1 MTLILDSENVFD
13 YLISKNICN
22 LACRSD
28 HLIESKSC
36 KNFNLLI
43 HLSEDK
49 SLLIKQ
55 EPHDT
60 EGNTN
65 GDLLNEW
72 RIHKLVQTY
81 PNLNHIRSLIS
92 NAIHF
97 DLDHSILTFIYL
109 KEYND
114 LDQFYTE
121 QRVFPESIA
130 TALGTAL
137 ATIHH
142 TTLDNQ
148 DHKTFLS
155 TLCDGEPIEQVPHF
169 GKELEYITPEIFSAV
184 SMDGLTF
191 YELYQ
196 RYDSLGQ
203 AIAQVN
209 QQFQP
214 CCLTHNDL
222 KFNNILLHHHWQA
235 LVNPKPVSQNRVNQS
250 MNNEQ
255 TDSSIIRLID
265 WEKWT
270 WGDPASDLG
279 TVIANYLK
287 IWLKSLV
294 VTPELDIQMSLR
306 CAAIPLEQ
314 LQPSIATLTQAY
326 LATVPELL
334 QRFPNFLMRVVQFAG
349 LALIESIQAKLHYYE
364 PFGNTEICMLQV
376 AKSLL
381 CMPEANIS
389 TVFGMSAKELIQQI
403 HSSQNLNPELKQS
416 GKLQQPD
423 RSQHQL
429 NRHTSSNPNRSTSN
443 PSIHSLRNQSLHQPT
458 HDSVT
463 SEDHHQLEHYQSH
476 PYQPNSIAT
485 QDAILL
491 EIVHHIQINSDVSIR
506 HPQYQPPVAAE
517 ELSDRLQ
524 HLPEEIRRKYLRR
537 LLRNYLYDIYYS
549 GEQEIFDSATAN
561 DGQNPGFDSS
571 QTLRNDTVRGINQ
584 DFYAQLN
591 RNNSGTGYFDSGWQ
605 VVRTKRRETL
615 TVTKDG
621 LTLQITPHRHLSDMN
636 QSLQVGDNVA
646 IRLPNH
652 RIESGFYMAIGNA
665 GMVPDDHDAIE
676 ICINTTSDGAI
687 DLMHDVTHYLND
699 RQIPFTFKVLINPDA
714 YKRRDSAIL
723 QIERHQYATIRPML
737 QTLYANRKSQL
748 HDAVPLFTKA
758 IAPGVG
764 VAEEPDTEPFEF
776 GVNRCQLVTDG
787 LLAAWV
793 NGEESPE
800 QRMDAIRQQFALHG
814 IDLQRPYLNPNSNDI
829 YTPL

>member
-1 MTLILDSENVFD
+1 MTLILDSENIFD
-13 YLISKNICN
+13 YLISNNICN
-22 LACRSD
+22 SADRST

-43 HLSEDK
+43 HLSKSK

-55 EPHDT
+55 EPHDA

-81 PNLNHIRSLIS
+81 PSLSHIRPLLS

-97 DLDHSILTFIYL
+97 DLNHSILAFRYL
-109 KEYND
+109 KDYVD
-114 LDQFYTE
+114 LDQFYTDHH
-121 QRVFPESIA
+121 VFPEPIA
-130 TALGTAL
+130 AALGAAL

-148 DHKTFLS
+148 QCKTFLS
-155 TLCDGEPIEQVPHF
+155 NICDGEPIEQVPRS
-169 GKELEYITPEIFSAV
+169 GQELQHITPEVFSAV
-184 SMDGLTF
+184 PMDGLKF
-191 YELYQ
+191 CELYQ
-196 RYDSLGQ
+196 RYESLGQ

-222 KFNNILLHHHWQA
+222 KFNNILLHHDWHD
-235 LVNPKPVSQNRVNQS
+235 RVNQQS
-250 MNNEQ
+250 S
-255 TDSSIIRLID
+255 DSIIRLID

-306 CAAIPLEQ
+306 CAAIPLER
-314 LQPSIATLTQAY
+314 LQPSIAALTQAY
-326 LATVPELL
+326 LATLPERL
-334 QRFPNFLMRVVQFAG
+334 QRFPDFLTRIVQFAG

-381 CMPEANIS
+381 CMPEASIP
-389 TVFGMSAKELIQQI
+389 TVFGMTATELTQQI
-403 HSSQNLNPELKQS
+403 GSPTEKPFDRP
-416 GKLQQPD
+416 LQPLD
-423 RSQHQL
+423 CKPL
-429 NRHTSSNPNRSTSN
+429 DRHTSSNPDRSDSN
-443 PSIHSLRNQSLHQPT
+443 PSIHSLSNQSLHTPT
-458 HDSVT
+458 HDSVK
-463 SEDHHQLEHYQSH
+463 SDDHNS
-476 PYQPNSIAT
+476 QPNPYPLSSIAT
-485 QDAILL
+485 QDDILL
-491 EIVHHIQINSDVSIR
+491 DIVQHIQIHSNLLIG
-506 HPQYQPPVAAE
+506 HPQYNPPIAME

-524 HLPEEIRRKYLRR
+524 YLPEDIQRKYLRR

-549 GEQEIFDSATAN
+549 GEQEIFAEKNPNN
-561 DGQNPGFDSS
+561 DKDLGTDPSR
-571 QTLRNDTVRGINQ
+571 TLRNDTVRGINQ

-591 RNNSGTGYFDSGWQ
+591 HNNTGIGYFDSGWY
-605 VVRTKRRETL
+605 VVRTKKRGNL
-615 TVTKDG
+615 TVQKDG
-621 LTLQITPHRHLSDMN
+621 LTLQITPRRHLPEMN
-636 QSLQVGDNVA
+636 QSPQVGDYVA

-652 RIESGFYMAIGNA
+652 RIESGFYVAIGNA
-665 GMVPDDHDAIE
+665 GMVPEGSDDTESNAIE
-676 ICINTTSDGAI
+676 ICFNISSDGAI
-687 DLMHDVTHYLND
+687 ALMHHITSCLND
-699 RQIPFTFKVLINPDA
+699 RQIPFAFKVLITPEA

-723 QIERHQYATIRPML
+723 HIERHQYATIHPML
-737 QTLYANRKSQL
+737 QTLYATQHSQL

-758 IAPGVG
+758 IAPGIG

-776 GVNRCQLVTDG
+776 GVNRCQMVADG
-787 LLAAWV
+787 LLTAWEK
-793 NGEESPE
+793 GDEFPKG
-800 QRMDAIRQQFALHG
+800 RMDAIHQQFALHG
-814 IDLQRPYLNPNSNDI
+814 IDLQRPYLNSNSNDI
-829 YTPL
+829 YPPL